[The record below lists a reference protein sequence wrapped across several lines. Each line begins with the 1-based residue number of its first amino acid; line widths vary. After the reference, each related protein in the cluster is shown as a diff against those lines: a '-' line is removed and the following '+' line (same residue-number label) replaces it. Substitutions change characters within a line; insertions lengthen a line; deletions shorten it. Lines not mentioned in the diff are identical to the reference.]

1 MKKLGRLIRVKFI
14 YTDELLKK
22 LLGDYHPESH
32 YKEMKDKFA
41 EKEVIKFNPFDKPE
55 FEKELLTFSNTFTFF
70 SYEEL
75 VEDLKDYK
83 QFTFLS
89 YYITDNNSDV
99 FKRKNYGTCYA
110 LDVTGLIMEKNLE
123 DSVYYEKQKY
133 EIEKTKAGA
142 KHPVKTVNYW
152 GKKI

>member
-22 LLGDYHPESH
+22 LLENHSEDF
-32 YKEMKDKFA
+32 YKKMKDKFA
-41 EKEVIKFNPFDKPE
+41 EKEVIKFKPFDKPA

-75 VEDLKDYK
+75 VETLKDYK

-99 FKRKNYGTCYA
+99 FKRKEYGTCYA
-110 LDVTGLIMEKNLE
+110 LDVTGLIMEKCLE
-123 DSVYYEKQKY
+123 DYVYYEKQKY
-133 EIEKTKAGA
+133 HIEKTKAGA
-142 KHPVKTVNYW
+142 KHLVKTVNYW
-152 GKKI
+152 GEKI

>member
-1 MKKLGRLIRVKFI
+1 MKKLGRKIRIKFI

-22 LLGDYHPESH
+22 LLENHSEDF
-32 YKEMKDKFA
+32 YKKMKDKFA
-41 EKEVIKFNPFDKPE
+41 EKEVIKFNPFDKPA
-55 FEKELLTFSNTFTFF
+55 FEKELLTYSYTFTFF

-75 VEDLKDYK
+75 VENLKDYK

-99 FKRKNYGTCYA
+99 FKRKKYDTRYA
-110 LDVTGLIMEKNLE
+110 LDVTGLIMEKCLE

-133 EIEKTKAGA
+133 HIEKTKAGA
-142 KHPVKTVNYW
+142 KHLVKTVNYW
-152 GKKI
+152 GEKI